1 MADMFDKEELGI
13 VSSLFGVSPAM
24 RNKAMQDVAYKRG
37 TEAGQNLLGAA
48 IGQTGMFA
56 EQARQG
62 LSSSLGVQSPE
73 DRMAAIRQQAQQQFD
88 TNTPEGLL
96 QMADFLNSQGDAAGA
111 RQAVMLAQGQ
121 QARVQKIATDRATEQ
136 AKLREKDPEIVRIQ
150 GIRDQLEEKF
160 GPNDRRVIELNKV
173 IEGKAKGQGTTINID
188 QKGQTAFEQGLGAED
203 AKRVA
208 NAEKIIES
216 AAGTLGT
223 LKKMAEVNQMGV
235 IGGTGSAARIEAL
248 KFLDTAGFTTPKEKT
263 TLASSEN
270 FNKLTGDLILERIKQ
285 LGTNPSNADRDFI
298 AKIVPQLE
306 SSALARKQLIE
317 YMADKANQIVD
328 EATKLSTY
336 GRENRGLKGYKPT
349 IPLVNTTLPT
359 KNISQYSVQ
368 ELEDMLKNAKPAG
381 AK

>member
-1 MADMFDKEELGI
+1 MAERDI
-13 VSSLFGVSPAM
+13 VGGLFGVTPEM
-24 RNKAMQDVAYKRG
+24 YQ
-37 TEAGQNLLGAA
+37 
-48 IGQTGMFA
+48 
-56 EQARQG
+56 QARQQQQMNEAVKMG
-62 LSSSLGVQSPE
+62 SLTPEQFIGTQAYRGGQALGNVAGSLLGVEDPE
-73 DRMAAIRQQAQQQFD
+73 LMKIRDVQQMRTQFD
-88 TNTPEGLL
+88 VSTPTGLRSFAQALGQKGYTDLAIQATAKAADVDKDLATAEQKRTEKLPSIANL
-96 QMADFLNSQGDAAGA
+96 QLY
-111 RQAVMLAQGQ
+111 R
-121 QARVQKIATDRATEQ
+121 DR
-136 AKLREKDPEIVRIQ
+136 LIQ
-150 GIRDQLEEKF
+150 TL
-160 GPNDRRVIELNKV
+160 GPNDPRVKEVDAAITAA
-173 IEGKAKGQGTTINID
+173 GKGTGTVVNID
-188 QKGQTAFEQGLGAED
+188 QKGQTAFEQGLGTKDAE
-203 AKRVA
+203 RVS
-208 NAEKIIES
+208 NAEKLIES

-317 YMADKANQIVD
+317 YMADKANQVVN

-349 IPLVNTTLPT
+349 IPLVDATLPT

-368 ELEDMLKNAKPAG
+368 ELENMLKNAKPAG

>member
-1 MADMFDKEELGI
+1 MANKDI
-13 VSSLFGVSPAM
+13 VGGLFGMTPQSYQQAQNANEMDIAASFAKMKPEEQISFGAF
-24 RNKAMQDVAYKRG
+24 R
-37 TEAGQNLLGAA
+37 AGQQLGKA
-48 IGQTGMFA
+48 GMS
-56 EQARQG
+56 
-62 LSSSLGVQSPE
+62 LLGVQDPQLE
-73 DRMAAIRQQAQQQFD
+73 AL
-88 TNTPEGLL
+88 TN
-96 QMADFLNSQGDAAGA
+96 
-111 RQAVMLAQGQ
+111 
-121 QARVQKIATDRATEQ
+121 
-136 AKLREKDPEIVRIQ
+136 IQ
-150 GIRDQLEEKF
+150 GILGQYDSTTSAGLKQMYGALMQKAQETNNPAYARMAQETATKYQSTLLNEANVTAKTREQLPAIAKLQSYRETLVKQF
-160 GPNDRRVIELNKV
+160 GENDPRVKEVDAAITAA
-173 IEGKAKGQGTTINID
+173 GKGTGTVVNID
-188 QKGQTAFEQGLGAED
+188 QKGQTAFEQGLGAKD
-203 AKRVA
+203 ADRVT
-208 NAEKIIES
+208 NAEKLIES

-248 KFLDTAGFTTPKEKT
+248 KFLDTAGFTTPTEKT
-263 TLASSEN
+263 RLASSEN

-317 YMADKANQIVD
+317 YMADKANQVVN

-349 IPLVNTTLPT
+349 IPLVDATLPT

-368 ELEDMLKNAKPAG
+368 ELENMLKNAKPAG

>member
-1 MADMFDKEELGI
+1 MAEKDIVGGMFGITPEMYQRSIAARDTATNANLAALAPGQLAGFYAMEAGSGLGRATQGLLGVEDPELVKIRDVQQMRTQFDVSTPKGLREFAQALGQKGYTDLAMQASARAADIDKEISQAEKNRQEKLPPI
-13 VSSLFGVSPAM
+13 A
-24 RNKAMQDVAYKRG
+24 
-37 TEAGQNLLGAA
+37 NLQLYRENLIKVVGKDDPRVKEVDAA
-48 IGQTGMFA
+48 IT
-56 EQARQG
+56 
-62 LSSSLGVQSPE
+62 
-73 DRMAAIRQQAQQQFD
+73 
-88 TNTPEGLL
+88 
-96 QMADFLNSQGDAAGA
+96 AAG
-111 RQAVMLAQGQ
+111 
-121 QARVQKIATDRATEQ
+121 
-136 AKLREKDPEIVRIQ
+136 
-150 GIRDQLEEKF
+150 
-160 GPNDRRVIELNKV
+160 
-173 IEGKAKGQGTTINID
+173 KGTGTVVNID
-188 QKGQTAFEQGLGAED
+188 QKGQTAFEQGLGTKDAE
-203 AKRVA
+203 RVS
-208 NAEKIIES
+208 NAEKLIES

-317 YMADKANQIVD
+317 YMADKANQVVN

-349 IPLVNTTLPT
+349 IPLVDATLPT

-368 ELEDMLKNAKPAG
+368 ELENMLKNAKPAG

>member
-1 MADMFDKEELGI
+1 MAERNIVGGMFGISPETYLMNRDLAGQQQAATLAAGPGTMMNPSLAPFYAQAAQQGQLIGRGVGGLLGVEDPELAKIRDVQQMRTQFDVSTPTGLRSFAQALGQRGYTDLAMQAASRAADIDKELSQAEKNRQEKL
-13 VSSLFGVSPAM
+13 PAI
-24 RNKAMQDVAYKRG
+24 A
-37 TEAGQNLLGAA
+37 NLQLYRENLIKLVGKDDTRVKEVNAA
-48 IGQTGMFA
+48 I
-56 EQARQG
+56 E
-62 LSSSLGVQSPE
+62 
-73 DRMAAIRQQAQQQFD
+73 
-88 TNTPEGLL
+88 
-96 QMADFLNSQGDAAGA
+96 AAG
-111 RQAVMLAQGQ
+111 R
-121 QARVQKIATDRATEQ
+121 
-136 AKLREKDPEIVRIQ
+136 
-150 GIRDQLEEKF
+150 
-160 GPNDRRVIELNKV
+160 
-173 IEGKAKGQGTTINID
+173 GQGNVVNID
-188 QKGQTAFEQGLGAED
+188 QKGQTAFEQGLGAKD
-203 AKRVA
+203 ADRVT
-208 NAEKIIES
+208 NAEKLIES

-263 TLASSEN
+263 RLASSEN

-317 YMADKANQIVD
+317 YMADKANQVVN

-336 GRENRGLKGYKPT
+336 GRENSGLKGYKPT
-349 IPLVNTTLPT
+349 IPLVDATLPT

-368 ELEDMLKNAKPAG
+368 ELENMLKNAKPAG

>member
-1 MADMFDKEELGI
+1 MAEKNIVGGMFGI
-13 VSSLFGVSPAM
+13 TPEMYQRSVAARDTATNAQLAQLAPGQLAGFYAM
-24 RNKAMQDVAYKRG
+24 
-37 TEAGQNLLGAA
+37 EAGSGLGRAAGSLLGVEDPELAKIRDVQQMRSQFDVSTPTGLRSFAQALGQKGYTDLAIQATARAADIDKDIATADQKRAEKLPSIANLQIYRENLIKVVGKDDPRVKEVDAA
-48 IGQTGMFA
+48 IT
-56 EQARQG
+56 
-62 LSSSLGVQSPE
+62 
-73 DRMAAIRQQAQQQFD
+73 
-88 TNTPEGLL
+88 
-96 QMADFLNSQGDAAGA
+96 AAG
-111 RQAVMLAQGQ
+111 
-121 QARVQKIATDRATEQ
+121 
-136 AKLREKDPEIVRIQ
+136 
-150 GIRDQLEEKF
+150 
-160 GPNDRRVIELNKV
+160 
-173 IEGKAKGQGTTINID
+173 KGTGTVVNID
-188 QKGQTAFEQGLGAED
+188 QKGQTAFEQGLGTKDAE
-203 AKRVA
+203 RVA
-208 NAEKIIES
+208 SAEKLIES

-248 KFLDTAGFTTPKEKT
+248 KFLDTAGFTTPTEKT
-263 TLASSEN
+263 RLASSEN

-317 YMADKANQIVD
+317 YMADKANQVVN

-349 IPLVNTTLPT
+349 IPLVDATLPT

-368 ELEDMLKNAKPAG
+368 ELENMLKNAKPAG

>member
-1 MADMFDKEELGI
+1 MAERNIVGGMFGISPETYLMNRDLAGQQQAATLAAGPGTMMNPSLAPFYAQAAQQGQLIGRGVGGLLGVEDPELAKIRDVQQMRTQFDVSTPTGLRSFAQALGQRGYTDLAMQAASRAADIDKELSQAEKNRQEKL
-13 VSSLFGVSPAM
+13 PAI
-24 RNKAMQDVAYKRG
+24 A
-37 TEAGQNLLGAA
+37 NLQLYRENLIKLVGKDDTRVKEVNAA
-48 IGQTGMFA
+48 I
-56 EQARQG
+56 E
-62 LSSSLGVQSPE
+62 
-73 DRMAAIRQQAQQQFD
+73 
-88 TNTPEGLL
+88 
-96 QMADFLNSQGDAAGA
+96 AAG
-111 RQAVMLAQGQ
+111 R
-121 QARVQKIATDRATEQ
+121 
-136 AKLREKDPEIVRIQ
+136 
-150 GIRDQLEEKF
+150 
-160 GPNDRRVIELNKV
+160 
-173 IEGKAKGQGTTINID
+173 GQGNVVNID
-188 QKGQTAFEQGLGAED
+188 QKGQTAFEQGLGAKD
-203 AKRVA
+203 ADRVT
-208 NAEKIIES
+208 NAEKLIES

-263 TLASSEN
+263 RLASSEN

-317 YMADKANQIVD
+317 YMADKANQVVN

-336 GRENRGLKGYKPT
+336 GRTYSGLKGYKPT
-349 IPLVNTTLPT
+349 IPLVDATLPT

-368 ELEDMLKNAKPAG
+368 ELENMLKNAKPAG